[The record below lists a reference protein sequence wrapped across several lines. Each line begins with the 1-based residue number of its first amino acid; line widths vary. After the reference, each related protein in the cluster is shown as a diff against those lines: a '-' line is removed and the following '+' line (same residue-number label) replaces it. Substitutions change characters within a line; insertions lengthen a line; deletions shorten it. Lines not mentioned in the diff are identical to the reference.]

1 MKQRIDGVAPP
12 YAPET
17 DRSLRRW
24 MPPGVTEEPLM
35 LFKVLERHPELAS
48 RMRALG
54 AGLLVHGRLG
64 DADREL
70 VIARVCARCG
80 CAYEWGVHMAAYA
93 ETAGLTPEQVA
104 LTASGTPD
112 DPAWSPRQTA
122 LLRAVDELH
131 AGSRLSDT
139 VWEDLRQ
146 HLGEAEALEFLVLA
160 GWYRTIAYVAN
171 GLDIDPEPWALALPT
186 GWISPPTRPR
196 AGSGRPS
203 SPARRSLCR
212 GLCGTRR
219 TA

>member
-12 YAPET
+12 YSPET
-17 DRSLRRW
+17 DRALQRW
-24 MPPGVTEEPLM
+24 MPPGVDREPLM

-54 AGLLVHGRLG
+54 AGLLVHGHLS

-70 VIARVCARCG
+70 VIARVCARAD

-93 ETAGLTPEQVA
+93 EVAGLAPHQAT
-104 LTASGTPD
+104 LTADGTPD

-131 AGSRLSDT
+131 DTARLTDATWSA
-139 VWEDLRQ
+139 LRR
-146 HLGEAEALEFLVLA
+146 HLDEPEALEFLVLA

-171 GLDIDPEPWALALPT
+171 GARIEPEPWALTLPT
-186 GWISPPTRPR
+186 G
-196 AGSGRPS
+196 
-203 SPARRSLCR
+203 
-212 GLCGTRR
+212 
-219 TA
+219 